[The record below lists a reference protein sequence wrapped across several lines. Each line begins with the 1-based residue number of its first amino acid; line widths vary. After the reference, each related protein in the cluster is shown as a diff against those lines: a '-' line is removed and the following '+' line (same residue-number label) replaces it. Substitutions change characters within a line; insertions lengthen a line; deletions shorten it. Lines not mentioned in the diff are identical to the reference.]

1 MTFAEYI
8 DQLSPER
15 KEIILE
21 IDSSIRAIISGVEV
35 NMQYKMPTYSRDGHV
50 LAALA
55 SQKQHMALYIM
66 PYDLLENYD
75 AELGRFDCGESCI
88 RFSELSEEDLDLFSE
103 IIEYVDDHYSE
114 SAFYGK
120 ILTK

>member
-21 IDSSIRAIISGVEV
+21 IDASIRAIISGVEV

-55 SQKQHMALYIM
+55 SQKQYMALYIM

-88 RFSELSEEDLDLFSE
+88 RFSEMSEEDLDLFSE

-114 SAFYGK
+114 SDFYGK

>member
-15 KEIILE
+15 KESILE
-21 IDSSIRAIISGVEV
+21 IDTSIRAIISGVEV

-50 LAALA
+50 IAALA
-55 SQKQHMALYIM
+55 SQKQYMALYIT
-66 PYDLLENYD
+66 PYDLLEKFD
-75 AELGRFDCGESCI
+75 AELDNYDCGKSCI
-88 RFSELSEEDLDLFSE
+88 RFTELTEEDLDLFSE

-114 SAFYGK
+114 SEFYGK
-120 ILTK
+120 VLTK